1 MERGLP
7 ALQAMKV
14 SFQKVFCCWFRQ
26 QRYGGM
32 SDVQTWR
39 TKPRGTEETV
49 YLLKLVPK
57 ALWMLLFSPS
67 GGLLVTWRLC
77 MG

>member
-1 MERGLP
+1 
-7 ALQAMKV
+7 
-14 SFQKVFCCWFRQ
+14 
-26 QRYGGM
+26 M
-32 SDVQTWR
+32 SDVQIWN

-49 YLLKLVPK
+49 YLLKLAPK